1 MKKPWAITG
10 IIAAVVV
17 IGIIVGMVVHEKE
30 KPSYPKWVGHSKSGK
45 WTAVLSYNGEKS
57 DDVNYSGD
65 FIWNGSKK
73 EKNKVSVLKT
83 QYWIGGEMEAG
94 DKTANKEKV
103 SPDTGFVEYT
113 DAPKKGEHPE
123 AVIYWEE
130 DNKVHKEVIELKKQK

>member
-1 MKKPWAITG
+1 MKKSWALIG

-17 IGIIVGMVVHEKE
+17 IGIIVGVVVYEKE

-73 EKNKVSVLKT
+73 EKKKVYVLKS
-83 QYWIGGEMEAG
+83 QYWIGGKMEVG
-94 DKTANKEKV
+94 DKTEVKERV

-113 DAPKKGEHPE
+113 DAPKKGEHPK
-123 AVIYWEE
+123 VIIYWEE
-130 DNKVHKEVIELKKQK
+130 NNKVHKEVIPLKKKK

>member
-45 WTAVLSYNGEKS
+45 WTAVLSYNGEKY

-65 FIWNGSKK
+65 CIWNGSKK
-73 EKNKVSVLKT
+73 ESVCLEIAILDR
-83 QYWIGGEMEAG
+83 W
-94 DKTANKEKV
+94 
-103 SPDTGFVEYT
+103 
-113 DAPKKGEHPE
+113 
-123 AVIYWEE
+123 
-130 DNKVHKEVIELKKQK
+130 